1 MWGALLS
8 GISRTSIRLATV
20 SLLSAILSAATLVY
34 HITEGPRRFQSTIFL
49 ATKEDELFV
58 QFRSRHKF
66 CSA

>member
-20 SLLSAILSAATLVY
+20 SLLSAILGTTALVD

-49 ATKEDELFV
+49 ATKENKLFV
-58 QFRSRHKF
+58 
-66 CSA
+66 